1 MCNCGNTITTSSVCS
16 SCVPND
22 CACPIKDLS
31 TDCIKYTGEDLP
43 CTEILGGTL
52 MTEAFSQLDT
62 YLCDLSTQLAN
73 SFSLISV
80 GEGTRVYKGVD
91 GIGRKEIRSITP
103 TNAIL
108 TVGLS
113 TDDKEIEIGV
123 DTTVLGQFVQAN
135 QITYSISNVGT
146 GANVY
151 KSSTQAGNNVTFNLR
166 DIKSTDSRV
175 TVTEG
180 PTDIDITLSANLAE
194 ATGTVNYVSKFTGT
208 HTLGNSQI
216 FDNGT
221 NVGIGTSIPGSK
233 FNVDAN
239 SNSAEGIVSRNLN
252 TGGSAYSF
260 VGAFSNTGEGGIDL
274 RSNPSTHSSWPSTS
288 WLNSSSEK
296 TNGLIVNQAGANPI
310 RFFTNGSEKVRI
322 TPSGFVGIGT
332 PIPAKILDVNGD
344 ILVNGLTVGI
354 GSNDI
359 TNAALGFEALQSSS
373 GIGHNVAVGYRAAM
387 FNTTGNSNMALG
399 YASLQWNTTGDN
411 NHAIGNGALIYQ
423 ASSNSV
429 GNGFLA
435 LAGVNGQYN
444 TAMGTVAAWGDG
456 NGFPLAPPVG
466 TGYGNTAIGAG
477 AIYSLANGHDN
488 TAVGNGA
495 LAELTNGELNV
506 GIGSAAGGQ
515 GVATYGN
522 TAVGTGAMYPNVTG
536 HRNTVVGLEASST
549 NFNESVVLGAFAQA
563 TGDNQFVIGSPSAPV
578 GEVVTESNTS
588 TKVWNVVINGVA
600 YKILLA

>member
-80 GEGTRVYKGVD
+80 GAGTRVYKGVD
-91 GIGRKEIRSITP
+91 GIGRKEIRSIKP
-103 TNAIL
+103 TNTIL

-113 TDDKEIEIGV
+113 TDNKEIEIGI

-135 QITYSISNVGT
+135 QITYSMSNVGT

-180 PTDIDITLSANLAE
+180 TNDIDITLSANLAE

-208 HTLGNSQI
+208 HTLGDSSI
-216 FDNGT
+216 IDNGAS
-221 NVGIGTSIPGSK
+221 VFIGKTTSIEDTLNGAMGL
-233 FNVDAN
+233 FV
-239 SNSAEGIVSRNLN
+239 RNLDLSPLSYTHVSSYSPDGNGLALRVYNQFSPLGKYARLESTSDN
-252 TGGSAYSF
+252 TGGLMISQS
-260 VGAFSNTGEGGIDL
+260 
-274 RSNPSTHSSWPSTS
+274 
-288 WLNSSSEK
+288 
-296 TNGLIVNQAGANPI
+296 GANHI
-310 RFFTNGSEKVRI
+310 HFWTGGSEKVRI
-322 TPSGFVGIGT
+322 TPAGFVGIGKPT
-332 PIPAKILDVNGD
+332 PAKMLDVNGD
-344 ILVNGLTVGI
+344 ILVNALTVGR
-354 GSNDI
+354 GGGNND
-359 TNAALGFEALQSSS
+359 TNFAAGYQALYSHSSDTVTA
-373 GIGHNVAVGYRAAM
+373 IGHNVAVGYRAALL
-387 FNTTGNSNMALG
+387 NTTGNSNMALG
-399 YASLQWNTTGDN
+399 YASLLWNTTGNN

-423 ASSNSV
+423 ASSDSV

-435 LAGVNGQYN
+435 LAGVNGQFN

-456 NGFPLAPPVG
+456 NGFPGAPPVG

-506 GIGSAAGGQ
+506 GIGSSAAAAGI
-515 GVATYGN
+515 ATYGN
-522 TAVGTGAMYPNVTG
+522 TAVGAQAMYPNITG
-536 HRNTVVGLEASST
+536 HRNTVVGLQASST

-578 GEVVTESNTS
+578 GQVVTEANTS
-588 TKVWNVVINGVA
+588 TKVWNVIINGVA